1 MDSDVS
7 MDTPNTAD
15 RDGNPR
21 PAGAPGTSR
30 GVRSATAD
38 LVFLSDPTAAGPAD
52 AGGPAGG
59 VHTVDPAHS
68 RAGAVAVRGDRIIA
82 VGSVAEVR
90 DLIGSGT
97 EVVDLRGRLLI
108 PGFQD
113 AHVHPVGGGLELGQC
128 DLSTVDTA
136 DGYRELI
143 GSYAAAHPDAPWIT
157 GGGWS
162 LEAFPGGKPTREF
175 LDAVV
180 ADRPVFLVNRDHHGG
195 WANSRALRMA
205 GLTSRTP
212 DPADGR
218 IERDAAGEP
227 SGMLQEGA
235 MQLVADLL
243 PEPTLAERTDGLLR
257 AQRLLHSYGVT
268 AWQDAM
274 LGRGPGTPDAI
285 PAYLAARSA
294 GTLTA
299 RVTGALWWDR
309 ARGVEQIP
317 ELLARREELTGGRLR
332 ATSVKIMQDGI
343 AENHTAALLGPYLTA
358 CGCAS
363 DNSGISF
370 IDPVELRKYVT
381 LLDAEGFQ
389 VHFHALGDRAVR
401 EALDA
406 VEAARQAN
414 GRRDTRPHLAHLQV
428 VHPDDVPRFRQLGA
442 TANIQALWAAHEPQ
456 MDELTIP
463 FLGPQRSAWQYPF
476 GDLLRSGATLAAG
489 SDWPVSSPDPIAAL
503 HVAVNR
509 RVPDCPPSAPVFL
522 PDQRIGLG
530 AALAAYT
537 AGSAYANHLDD
548 TGSIR
553 PGMLADLAVLDRD
566 PFAGPT
572 DEIAATRVLQTFVG
586 GRRVY
591 AADDA

>member
-1 MDSDVS
+1 MAT
-7 MDTPNTAD
+7 TP
-15 RDGNPR
+15 
-21 PAGAPGTSR
+21 
-30 GVRSATAD
+30 AD
-38 LVFLSDPTAAGPAD
+38 LVFR
-52 AGGPAGG
+52 GGP
-59 VHTVDPAHS
+59 VHTVDPARS
-68 RAGAVAVRGDRIIA
+68 RASAVAVRGDRIVA
-82 VGSVAEVR
+82 VGPDDRVR
-90 DLIGSGT
+90 DLIGART
-97 EVVDLRGRLLI
+97 EVVDLRGKLLI

-128 DLSTVDTA
+128 DLSAAASA
-136 DGYRELI
+136 DAYRELI
-143 GSYAAAHPDAPWIT
+143 ARYAAARPEAPWIT

-162 LEAFPGGKPTREF
+162 LEAFPGGMPTREL

-180 ADRPVFLVNRDHHGG
+180 PDRPVFLVNRDHHGG
-195 WANSRALRMA
+195 WANSRALERA
-205 GLTSRTP
+205 GVTARTP

-235 MQLVADLL
+235 MRLVGDLL
-243 PEPTLAERTDGLLR
+243 PKPSSAEQTAGLLR

-274 LGRGPGTPDAI
+274 LGNGPGTTDPV
-285 PAYLAARSA
+285 PAYLAARRD
-294 GTLTA
+294 GQLTA

-309 ARGVEQIP
+309 SRGIEQLP
-317 ELLARREELTGGRLR
+317 ELIDRRRELTGGRLR

-343 AENHTAALLGPYLTA
+343 AENHTAALLSPYLTA
-358 CGCAS
+358 CGCPS

-370 IDPVELRKYVT
+370 IDPEALRTYVT
-381 LLDAEGFQ
+381 RLDAEGFQ

-406 VEAARQAN
+406 VEAARAVN
-414 GRRDTRPHLAHLQV
+414 GHRDTRPHLAHLQV
-428 VHPDDVPRFRQLGA
+428 VHPDDIPRFRRLGA

-463 FLGPQRSAWQYPF
+463 FLGRQRASWQYPF

-489 SDWPVSSPDPIAAL
+489 SDWPVSSADPIAAL

-509 RVPDCPPSAPVFL
+509 RTPEAPPSAPAFL
-522 PDQRIGLG
+522 PEQRLDLG

-537 AGSAYANHLDD
+537 AGSAYVNHLDD
-548 TGSIR
+548 TGSVQ
-553 PGMLADLAVLDRD
+553 PGKLADLAVLDRD
-566 PFAGPT
+566 PFDGPAG
-572 DEIAATRVLQTFVG
+572 EIAATRVLQTFVG
-586 GRRVY
+586 GQRVY